1 MAQLDRINVPV
12 QRAEGIPDLLEDLLV
27 LRRLVQ
33 ALGANAEQIVSCV
46 RATGHHAVRRAA
58 AALEDNDEWVEAH
71 LFGLVRS
78 RENYR

>member
-1 MAQLDRINVPV
+1 MAQLERNNVPV

-33 ALGANAEQIVSCV
+33 ALGANAEQVVSCV

-58 AALEDNDEWVEAH
+58 AALEDDDEWIEAH
-71 LFGLVRS
+71 LLRLIRF
-78 RENYR
+78 REDDR